1 MDGFVKKNVFLL
13 IWKIKDKVKISVFFM
28 KMYYVIYVYELII
41 LIEFLENLRCLFFVI
56 FDLYYDIFFFVGVC
70 YKKINC

>member
-1 MDGFVKKNVFLL
+1 M
-13 IWKIKDKVKISVFFM
+13 KISVFFM

-41 LIEFLENLRCLFFVI
+41 LIEFLENLRCLIFVI

-70 YKKINC
+70 YKKINVRISNF

>member
-1 MDGFVKKNVFLL
+1 M
-13 IWKIKDKVKISVFFM
+13 KISVFFM

>member
-1 MDGFVKKNVFLL
+1 M
-13 IWKIKDKVKISVFFM
+13 KISVFFM

-70 YKKINC
+70 YKKINVRISNF

>member
-1 MDGFVKKNVFLL
+1 MWFLFF
-13 IWKIKDKVKISVFFM
+13 WKIKDKVKISVFFM

-70 YKKINC
+70 YKKINVRISNY

>member
-1 MDGFVKKNVFLL
+1 MWFLL
-13 IWKIKDKVKISVFFM
+13 FWKIKDKVKISVFFM

>member
-1 MDGFVKKNVFLL
+1 MWFLL
-13 IWKIKDKVKISVFFM
+13 FWKIKDKVKISVFFM
-28 KMYYVIYVYELII
+28 KMYYVICVYELII